1 MVGVVV
7 ACSSVSSI
15 KALWETRI
23 RRRREEHEEEHKRTT
38 RGGATGRSDHTQSLE
53 HTFCWYTVLIKV
65 GISKNR
71 SMNLIKITHNP
82 LNWFIFS
89 VGTSS
94 PTHFLFLSQCFYHRV
109 NENLVNLKKDESV
122 SEGG

>member
-1 MVGVVV
+1 M
-7 ACSSVSSI
+7 
-15 KALWETRI
+15 
-23 RRRREEHEEEHKRTT
+23 RRNT
-38 RGGATGRSDHTQSLE
+38 RGGPRGAGPQAGQTTPSHLSTLSVGIQCLL
-53 HTFCWYTVLIKV
+53 VKV
-65 GISKNR
+65 GISKNC

-94 PTHFLFLSQCFYHRV
+94 PTHFLFLSQCFYHRA
-109 NENLVNLKKDESV
+109 NENLVDLKKDESV